1 MTAPAFGQQQHPLTQ
16 LTPSEVEPTQLVDEV
31 EPIQPLDVSQG
42 MIRLDVTVQDN
53 SGNPVGGLTQQ
64 DVVLLDNGQAAKI
77 VSFDAFGA
85 TSAPDPPIE
94 VILMIDE
101 LNMPE
106 KQLPAEEHEAEN
118 FLRRNHGNLRQPATV
133 YWIDEDG
140 LSTSGPPSYDGN
152 ALADE
157 ISQRRLPKQI
167 WKAPPVPENLEKL
180 AKSGLLWEKP
190 IDSLIAL
197 GSIAIEQRRRPGR
210 KLMFWLGYGWK
221 FPKQA
226 ATGTSGQGTIA
237 FDFLTELSTRLRA
250 ARMSLW
256 GANEWHALDRD
267 GNEIPVS
274 TPTFKV
280 DLDDIAPDK
289 VNLVSLQLHVI
300 AIETGGGLLVTDS
313 DLADLIAK
321 HVEQV
326 NCFYS
331 LTFDPPRTNEV
342 DEYHRLQVEVGDP
355 GLAAHT
361 RAGYFDQ
368 PVFYDQ
374 PRDDVERLTVAEL
387 EQSLG
392 AAHTSSDNDQA
403 RLLSKMELTER
414 LSSIELIKLES
425 MLKGKKA
432 REALIGLA
440 DQSAFLA
447 PPAQDIPS
455 TPAPDVAT
463 QHLIISR
470 TREYVGKTIPKLP
483 DFFASRTISQYQERP
498 TKSSQSWKTTT
509 GGRSFDLSE
518 VSDAI
523 VLFRSGKEVVQ
534 GERTKSS
541 RPKAE
546 EHVLSTV
553 GTFGAV
559 LNTVLVGAT
568 SPGSDLQWSHW
579 ETGPTGE
586 QAVFRYRAPYPSPVF
601 VVSFTY
607 LGADTSVPIRSEARF
622 QGEFAVDLKTGAILR
637 LTIQADLPPRLPLER
652 SDVMVEYGPEVIGG
666 QTYICPIRSVS
677 IQRQRKIV
685 DIHEWGEEFKIYA
698 PLETLLNDMDYSK
711 YHKFHSTSQILPG
724 YTPVSKDE

>member
-1 MTAPAFGQQQHPLTQ
+1 MTVPAFGHQQHPPTQ
-16 LTPSEVEPTQLVDEV
+16 LTPSEVEPTQMVDEV
-31 EPIQPLDVSQG
+31 EPQPLDVSQG
-42 MIRLDVTVQDN
+42 MIRIDVTVQDS
-53 SGNPVGGLTQQ
+53 SGSPVGGLAQQ
-64 DVVLLDNGQAAKI
+64 DVTLLDNGQPVKI
-77 VSFDAFGA
+77 VSFDALGA
-85 TSAPDPPIE
+85 TAAPDPPIE

-106 KQLPAEEHEAEN
+106 KQLPAEEFEAEN
-118 FLRRNHGNLRQPATV
+118 FLRRNLGHLHQPVTV

-140 LSTSGPPSYDGN
+140 LSTSGSPSYDGN
-152 ALADE
+152 VLADE

-180 AKSGLLWEKP
+180 AKDEFVWKKP
-190 IDSLIAL
+190 SDSLVAL

-221 FPKQA
+221 FLKPE
-226 ATGTSGQGTIA
+226 ATGASGQGTTA
-237 FDFLTELSTRLRA
+237 FDFLTEISTRLRE
-250 ARMSLW
+250 ARISLW

-267 GNEIPVS
+267 GNQIPVS
-274 TPTFKV
+274 TPVIKV
-280 DLDDIAPDK
+280 YPEDVTLDK
-289 VNLVSLQLHVI
+289 VNLGFLQLDVI
-300 AIETGGGLLVTDS
+300 ATETGGGLLVTDS

-321 HVEQV
+321 HVEQA

-331 LTFDPPRTNEV
+331 LTFDPSRTNVV
-342 DEYHRLQVEVGDP
+342 DDYHRLQVEVGDP
-355 GLAAHT
+355 ALAAHT

-374 PRDDVERLTVAEL
+374 SRDDLERLTVAEL
-387 EQSLG
+387 EQLLG
-392 AAHTSSDNDQA
+392 ADHTKSGTDQA
-403 RLLSKMELTER
+403 ALLSKTELTER

-425 MLKGKKA
+425 MLKDKKA

-455 TPAPDVAT
+455 TPAPDEAT
-463 QHLIISR
+463 QHLMISR
-470 TREYVGKTIPKLP
+470 TREYVSEMIPKLP

-509 GGRSFDLSE
+509 GGRSFYLSE

-534 GERTKSS
+534 GEKTKSS
-541 RPKAE
+541 HPKGE

-559 LNTVLVGAT
+559 MNTVLVGAT
-568 SPGSDLQWSHW
+568 SAGSDLQWSHW

-622 QGEFAVDLKTGAILR
+622 QGEFSVDPKTGAILR

-685 DIHEWGEEFKIYA
+685 DIQEWGEEFKVYA
-698 PLETLLNDMDYSK
+698 PLETLLNDMAYSK

-724 YTPVSKDE
+724 YTPVPKDY